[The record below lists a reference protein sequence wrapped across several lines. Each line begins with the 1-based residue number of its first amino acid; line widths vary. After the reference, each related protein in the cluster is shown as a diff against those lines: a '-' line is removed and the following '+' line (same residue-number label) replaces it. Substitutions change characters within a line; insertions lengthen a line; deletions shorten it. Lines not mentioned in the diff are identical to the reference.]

1 MVEFEIVF
9 SNSGLTSLYQNIEN
23 KQTINVKMKIMKK
36 TFSLF
41 LAISAITFSSF
52 AQPNQNDES
61 FKWFKKA
68 TEVINYQLNQA
79 TKTYLPGKNPRS
91 INPNGTV
98 RLAGLTDWTT
108 GFFPGSLWYGYELT
122 NDKKLAQEAKKFTLA
137 LDSIRNIKTTHDLG
151 FMLFCSYG
159 NAYRITNDAIYL
171 PALRDGAQNLANR
184 FNPKVGVIKSWDF
197 SWWHYPVIIDNMM
210 NLEYLYWAAKEFNH
224 PNYANAANTHALTT
238 MKNHFRKDYSSY
250 HVVDYD
256 PLTGKVLRKAT
267 HQGLTDES
275 SWARGQGWGL
285 YGYTLCY
292 KNSKNPK
299 FLKQAENIAA
309 FIMNHPRMP
318 KDKVPVWDF
327 DVHNAMDSEERA
339 PRDASAAAVIA
350 SALLDLST
358 QVKDGKKYVDYAE
371 DILKSLSSDAY
382 LAKPDENSYFLLK
395 HSVGAFLYNSE
406 IDTPLDYADYYY
418 LEALNRYADIKK
430 IDSSVTIR

>member
-1 MVEFEIVF
+1 
-9 SNSGLTSLYQNIEN
+9 
-23 KQTINVKMKIMKK
+23 MKK
-36 TFSLF
+36 RLSLF
-41 LAISAITFSSF
+41 LAIITMTLSSY
-52 AQPNQNDES
+52 AQSNQNKES
-61 FKWFKKA
+61 VKWFKKA
-68 TEVINYQLNQA
+68 SEVISYQLNNA
-79 TKTYLPGKNPRS
+79 TQTYKPGKNPRS
-91 INPNGTV
+91 VNPDGTV

-122 NDKKLAQEAKKFTLA
+122 GDKKLAEEAKKFTLA
-137 LDSIRNIKTTHDLG
+137 LDSIRYIKNTHDLG
-151 FMLFCSYG
+151 FMLYCSYG
-159 NAYRITNDAIYL
+159 NAYRITNDKIYL
-171 PALRDGAQNLANR
+171 PALSDGAANLAAR
-184 FNPKVGVIKSWDF
+184 FDPKIGVIRSWDF

-210 NLEYLYWAAKEFNH
+210 NLEYLYWAAQEFNK
-224 PNYANAANTHALTT
+224 PDYSKVADTHALTT
-238 MKNHFRKDYSSY
+238 MKNHFRKNYSSY

-256 PLTGKVLRKAT
+256 PKTGKVLRKAT

-292 KNSKNPK
+292 KNTKNPK
-299 FLKQAENIAA
+299 FLQQAEHIAS

-327 DVHNAMDSEERA
+327 DVHNAMDTEERA

-358 QVKDGKKYVDYAE
+358 QVKDGKKYADYAE
-371 DILKSLSSDAY
+371 DILKSLSSDSY
-382 LAKPDENSYFLLK
+382 LAKPGENSYFLLK

-418 LEALNRYADIKK
+418 LEALNRYAAIKK
-430 IDSSVTIR
+430 IDAVKNDYSVN